1 MRFAC
6 LVSALLLAACAS
18 APDAAAPS
26 SPFADG
32 NSLPP
37 QTLEPGECGLF
48 GWDVSGPP
56 RFVFFATEA
65 EGFAFVDSEIIALP
79 ASADIPSPD
88 ERYGPVTLRLGPG
101 EDLDEGRRY
110 AQARMKYEQAD
121 GFSRTVPMVAVESCG
136 PVERPL

>member
-1 MRFAC
+1 MRFA
-6 LVSALLLAACAS
+6 LALSAVMLAACAS
-18 APDAAAPS
+18 TPDVTAPT

-56 RFVFFATEA
+56 RFVFFATQS
-65 EGFAFVDSEIIALP
+65 EGFAYVDNEIIALP
-79 ASADIPSPD
+79 ASADIPAPNST
-88 ERYGPVTLRLGPG
+88 YGPVTLRLGPA
-101 EDLDEGRRY
+101 EELDAGRRY
-110 AQARMKYEQAD
+110 AAARMKYEQAD

-136 PVERPL
+136 PVERPF